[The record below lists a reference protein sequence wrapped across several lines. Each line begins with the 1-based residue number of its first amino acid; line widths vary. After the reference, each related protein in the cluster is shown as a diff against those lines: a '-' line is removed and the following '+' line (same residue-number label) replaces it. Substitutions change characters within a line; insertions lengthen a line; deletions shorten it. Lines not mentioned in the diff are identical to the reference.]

1 MFLMV
6 AWTYGPTP
14 WKKRANMKNTTPS
27 IVNFPRLHEE
37 LTTGPM
43 PENIIFLAS
52 VLSEEQKNHG
62 GQKSHDEQKKRGE
75 QANAPS
81 TLFVDNLHAK
91 FPVPLH
97 KAKQNARLLQE
108 YGADLWESKQLST
121 LAVMSQNQASDERK
135 QASELEE
142 IKKFIASQGKDS
154 KSTNETPSSQSALHT
169 ALTGKELALC
179 IAYDLEQA
187 IIDTRLAID
196 KLGKA
201 NADFLSSLHDNDDSG
216 DVYETIATLE
226 TFTKGTDINL
236 SYQSVLESI
245 LPFIPQDAL
254 LFTNDADVLESLDE
268 AGLFDS
274 LPSAPF
280 LEPEPFTG
288 LNRFQQISLP
298 AWKILG
304 LQEANP
310 LFPWTSRT
318 LTLCYPARPAPLLR
332 NS

>member
-1 MFLMV
+1 
-6 AWTYGPTP
+6 
-14 WKKRANMKNTTPS
+14 MKNTTPS
-27 IVNFPRLHEE
+27 IVNFPRLHAE

-52 VLSEEQKNHG
+52 ALSEEQKNHG
-62 GQKSHDEQKKRGE
+62 GQNSRDKQKERGE
-75 QANAPS
+75 HANAPS
-81 TLFVDNLHAK
+81 TLFADNLLAK

-97 KAKQNARLLQE
+97 EAKQNARLLQE

-154 KSTNETPSSQSALHT
+154 KPTSEGTSSESALHT
-169 ALTGKELALC
+169 VLIGKELALC

-201 NADFLSSLHDNDDSG
+201 NADFLSSLHDEDDSG

-226 TFTKGTDINL
+226 SFTKGTDINL

-254 LFTNDADVLESLDE
+254 LFTNDADVLENLDE
-268 AGLFDS
+268 AGLFGGF
-274 LPSAPF
+274 PSAPF
-280 LEPEPFTG
+280 PEPEPFASQ
-288 LNRFQQISLP
+288 NRFQQLSLP
-298 AWKILG
+298 AWRILG

-318 LTLCYPARPAPLLR
+318 LTLCYPSRPSSP
-332 NS
+332 SP

>member
-1 MFLMV
+1 
-6 AWTYGPTP
+6 
-14 WKKRANMKNTTPS
+14 MKNTTPA

-43 PENIIFLAS
+43 PENIIFLATAF
-52 VLSEEQKNHG
+52 SEEQKSHG
-62 GQKSHDEQKKRGE
+62 DQKSRVQNKLGE
-75 QANAPS
+75 HGNTSS
-81 TLFVDNLHAK
+81 TLFADKLLAK

-97 KAKQNARLLQE
+97 EAKKNARLLQE

-154 KSTNETPSSQSALHT
+154 KSAGEKPSSGSALHT
-169 ALTGKELALC
+169 VLTGKELALC

-201 NADFLSSLHDNDDSG
+201 NADFLSSLHDDDDSG

-254 LFTNDADVLESLDE
+254 LFTNDIDVLESLDE
-268 AGLFDS
+268 AGLFGS
-274 LPSAPF
+274 FPSAPF
-280 LEPEPFTG
+280 PEPEPFTN
-288 LNRFQQISLP
+288 LNRFQQLSLP
-298 AWKILG
+298 AWKVLG

-318 LTLCYPARPAPLLR
+318 LTLCYPARSCSPSP
-332 NS
+332 